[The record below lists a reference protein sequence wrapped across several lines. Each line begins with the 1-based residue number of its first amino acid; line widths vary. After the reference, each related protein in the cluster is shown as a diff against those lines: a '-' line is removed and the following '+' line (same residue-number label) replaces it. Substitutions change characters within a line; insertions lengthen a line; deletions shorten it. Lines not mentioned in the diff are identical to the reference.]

1 MYSSSVQFTSWL
13 DRLWSVHFC
22 SPLVPFELAFCTTQ
36 DGVAHQRVG
45 GFAIRFMEAFLLV
58 FSLVNRHH
66 VAGGDVRGRDTTMYI
81 VLSKSSL

>member
-1 MYSSSVQFTSWL
+1 
-13 DRLWSVHFC
+13 
-22 SPLVPFELAFCTTQ
+22 
-36 DGVAHQRVG
+36 
-45 GFAIRFMEAFLLV
+45 MEAFLLV